1 MELRQELLPPALD
14 SGLLVKLE
22 ELFQVI
28 VESSNAEREIEEF
41 NRLTGK
47 NFTFFDFVEYYEY
60 TSADDFIQVAATP
73 EPLKVYGITKEEL
86 IETVKRIMSTSGS
99 ERDSWWYRTL
109 LYRNVPHPHPTD
121 LIFQNKKELTA
132 EEIVEEI
139 LAYQPIVLSPPKE
152 C

>member
-14 SGLLVKLE
+14 SRLLVRLE

-28 VESSNAEREIEEF
+28 MELSDAEREIEEF

-47 NFTFFDFVEYYEY
+47 DLTFFDFVEYYEY
-60 TSADDFIQVAATP
+60 TSADAFIQVAATL
-73 EPLKVYGITKEEL
+73 EPPKLHDITKEEF
-86 IETVKRIMSTSGS
+86 IEIIKRIISTSGS

-109 LYRNVPHPHPTD
+109 LYRNVAHPHPTD
-121 LIFQNKKELTA
+121 LIFHNKTELTA
-132 EEIVEEI
+132 EKIVDEI

-152 C
+152 S